1 MHLNNLRIAW
11 KQLKIINAVQHL
23 DSNEILSLIEKPENT
38 NNLKLQRFLIG
49 LVMFLL
55 LTIFCQGG

>member
-11 KQLKIINAVQHL
+11 KQLKIINAVQQL
-23 DSNEILSLIEKPENT
+23 DSNEILSLIENPGNMD
-38 NNLKLQRFLIG
+38 NLKLQRFLIG

-55 LTIFCQGG
+55 ITIFCQGG